1 MLAQHLQKK
10 RPQEARPEA
19 VLMIRVA
26 RTREGRL
33 KLEFAGTNT
42 TSDSGDDGD
51 ATSSDD
57 GGGGDGD
64 GSRSSNVPKQ
74 MSAQTRRTAGL
85 ALRHSISKAAAWDFP
100 PLL

>member
-1 MLAQHLQKK
+1 
-10 RPQEARPEA
+10 
-19 VLMIRVA
+19 MIRVA

-64 GSRSSNVPKQ
+64 GSRSNVPKQ

-85 ALRHSISKAAAWDFP
+85 ALRHSISKAAAWIFLP
-100 PLL
+100 CCNALEGNVSLC